1 MVEFVTIG
9 VYGYDPEHFFGA
21 LLDAHVDTLCDTR
34 RRRGVRG
41 HEYAFANSRRLQER
55 LHVLNIRYIHRI
67 DLSPSNELRRQQQA
81 VDEHEHIARR
91 KRTLLSPLFVEGYRH
106 DVLAS
111 LDAHAFVESLG
122 PEAKVV
128 ALLCVERVP
137 EACHRSLLA
146 DYLHAALGAPIRHL
160 VP

>member
-9 VYGYDPEHFFGA
+9 VYGYDAEHFFGA

-55 LHVLNIRYIHRI
+55 LHELNIRYIHRI
-67 DLSPSNELRRQQQA
+67 DLSPTNELRRQQQA

-91 KRTLLSPLFVEGYRH
+91 KRTLLSPLFVEGYQQ

-111 LDAHAFVESLG
+111 LDAQAFVESLG

-128 ALLCVERVP
+128 ALLCVERAP
-137 EACHRSLLA
+137 KACHRSLLA
-146 DYLHAALGAPIRHL
+146 DYLHDALGAPIRDL